1 MSFTKFSNLDYRNG
15 DNNPV
20 PGDTLRII
28 TPSTSSYNV
37 VWFTG
42 TIERNTE
49 INISMTTQKIHEYI
63 STNLA
68 SEEYPIWI
76 FYNNQANPVA
86 VYTIFLKKSFGDN
99 GKLIVPNN
107 DHIFEGGYLNLYYSK
122 LFFTNPDPNNNN
134 SKKITYTKMGMP
146 FKPTTMTQGASFAM
160 GRRTFINK
168 VDNPSETSQQLI
180 NSFKKKKFNNT
191 AGEHIYK
198 RKINAIGNS
207 STNHLSQEMSFSSI
221 DKPTVNS
228 ALRKVRSGGSVA
240 PKKKGGVI

>member
-1 MSFTKFSNLDYRNG
+1 MSFTKFENLDYRNG
-15 DNNPV
+15 DKNPV

-28 TPSTSSYNV
+28 TPFTSNYNV
-37 VWFTG
+37 SWFTG
-42 TIERNTE
+42 AIERNTN
-49 INISMTTQKIHEYI
+49 INTTMTTQEIHNYI
-63 STNLA
+63 STYLA
-68 SEEYPIWI
+68 NQNYPIWI
-76 FYNNQANPVA
+76 FYNNQANSDA
-86 VYTIFLKKSFGDN
+86 IYTIFLKKSFGDN
-99 GKLIVPNN
+99 GKLVKPNN
-107 DHIFEGGYLNLYYSK
+107 DFIFEGGYLNIYYSK
-122 LFFTNPDPNNNN
+122 LFFTNPDPNN

-168 VDNPSETSQQLI
+168 VDNPSETSQQSI
-180 NSFKKKKFNNT
+180 NRFKRKKFNNT

-240 PKKKGGVI
+240 PKKKGII